1 MPCPSV
7 IFKII
12 IIIIIYK
19 LTFIIKTCLMDFL
32 VFLIRYIFIYLYLTK
47 DNETKKR
54 KDDEDDE

>member
-1 MPCPSV
+1 M
-7 IFKII
+7 
-12 IIIIIYK
+12 
-19 LTFIIKTCLMDFL
+19 TFIIKTCLMDFL